1 MDYVLYIFKMT
12 VCVILDA
19 VLLAMFLRVLLS
31 LFGADPNSGLYGLL
45 CLVTEP
51 FILPVRYLLESI
63 EAVRTMPID
72 LSFFVTYLI
81 LNIVSGLL
89 ARGI

>member
-1 MDYVLYIFKMT
+1 MEYILYIFKMT
-12 VCVILDA
+12 VCILLDA
-19 VLLAMFLRVLLS
+19 VLVAMFLRVIFS
-31 LFGADPNSGLYGLL
+31 LFGADPNGGFYGIL

-51 FILPVRYLLESI
+51 FILPVRYVLESI
-63 EAVRTMPID
+63 EAIRNMPID

-81 LNIVSGLL
+81 LNLVSGLL

>member
-1 MDYVLYIFKMT
+1 MYYVLYIFKMT

>member
-63 EAVRTMPID
+63 EAVRNMPID

-89 ARGI
+89 ARGL

>member
-1 MDYVLYIFKMT
+1 MDYVVYIFKMT